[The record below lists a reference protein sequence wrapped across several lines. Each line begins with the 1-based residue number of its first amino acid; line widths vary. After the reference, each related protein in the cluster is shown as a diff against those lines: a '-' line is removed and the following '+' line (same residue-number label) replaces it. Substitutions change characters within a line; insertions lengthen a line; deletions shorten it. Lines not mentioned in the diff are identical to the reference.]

1 MTSTKKIPPE
11 IGISL
16 AMVAAMLL
24 FSAWYDLPIIF
35 PAGER
40 AAYVGVHYLYPLIG
54 VGIWGAFAFFGQKKA
69 LARTFLI
76 ALPCYVAVLFAHFN
90 IKLWIPHV
98 NPLLYDELYWS
109 IDQLFRPLV
118 DMCMVIRRMMATVIP
133 YEANFYMIGYIAMFY
148 CSFCY
153 HAVRTP
159 TVFSE
164 LVIAALLLQ
173 VIGTL
178 AYLVA
183 PAVGPFIYEQGLDPM
198 VTPGQMSMLDF
209 YRHSVAEGP
218 AWLERNG
225 AVAFTVGLAAMPS
238 LHTAAAC
245 LFLGFAWRHGRILLP
260 LYIFLT
266 FFIMVTAIATRW
278 HYLIDLPVGVL
289 IAWVSLAIAR
299 KLTASAGDK
308 EPVAVPA
315 NLQPEPA

>member
-1 MTSTKKIPPE
+1 MASMKKIPPE

-16 AMVAAMLL
+16 AMLAAMLL
-24 FSAWYDLPIIF
+24 FSVVFRLPIIF

-40 AAYVGVHYLYPLIG
+40 AAYVGIHYLYPLIG
-54 VGIWGAFAFFGQKKA
+54 VGIWGIFAYFGQKKA

-76 ALPCYVAVLFAHFN
+76 ALPCYVVVLFAHFN
-90 IKLWIPHV
+90 IKLWIPHI
-98 NPLLYDELYWS
+98 NPLVYDELYWS
-109 IDQLFRPLV
+109 IDQYFRPVV
-118 DMCMVIRRMMATVIP
+118 DICMAMRRMMASFIP
-133 YEANFYMIGYIAMFY
+133 YESNFYMVGYIAMFY

-159 TVFSE
+159 EAFSE

-183 PAVGPFIYEQGLDPM
+183 PAGGPFIYEQGLDPI
-198 VTPGQMSMLDF
+198 VTNGQKSMLDF
-209 YRHSVAEGP
+209 YQHSVAEGP
-218 AWLERNG
+218 VWLERNG
-225 AVAFTVGLAAMPS
+225 GVAFTVGLAAMPS

-260 LYIFLT
+260 LYGFLT
-266 FFIMVTAIATRW
+266 FFIMVTAVATRW

-289 IAWVSLAIAR
+289 IAWVSLMVAK
-299 KLTASAGDK
+299 KLSRSVSEEGATTM
-308 EPVAVPA
+308 PPM
-315 NLQPEPA
+315 LQPEPA